1 MEFKFNPLYRYTT
14 WTLYL
19 DSNKWGIKQTKLSM
33 YNFIPA
39 SLHAHCVQIMHLI
52 AFEINRHAE
61 CIQES
66 FFNKVHEHFSANILQ
81 TGSKLIEF
89 VFIL

>member
-66 FFNKVHEHFSANILQ
+66 FSIKYMSI
-81 TGSKLIEF
+81 F
-89 VFIL
+89 VQIYYKQGPS

>member
-14 WTLYL
+14 WTLHL

-66 FFNKVHEHFSANILQ
+66 FFNKVHEHFCANILQ